1 VVYGNEF
8 YGETGTVKEVRG
20 GFIVVSID
28 GKDGEYSMHMSD
40 VEKTEDEEYDDY
52 EDNGEP
58 VSDYGKRRK
67 TDDAAYYGLKEIEE
81 SESNYMEDPN
91 PLDDVP
97 SVKLDIDDNGTMRIQ
112 LSAFFHSKDNR
123 KIPLLKDNPALQDVV
138 MKAIQIESQKAFRKA
153 VHGVLG
159 IPYGLK

>member
-1 VVYGNEF
+1 MKNEIKQLQKIA
-8 YGETGTVKEVRG
+8 GIIKE
-20 GFIVVSID
+20 S
-28 GKDGEYSMHMSD
+28 YNS
-40 VEKTEDEEYDDY
+40 
-52 EDNGEP
+52 P
-58 VSDYGKRRK
+58 
-67 TDDAAYYGLKEIEE
+67 EIEE

-97 SVKLDIDDNGTMRIQ
+97 SVKLDIDDNGTMRIE
-112 LSAFFHSKDNR
+112 LSAFFHDKSNR
-123 KIPLLKDNPALQDVV
+123 KIPLLKNNPALQNVV